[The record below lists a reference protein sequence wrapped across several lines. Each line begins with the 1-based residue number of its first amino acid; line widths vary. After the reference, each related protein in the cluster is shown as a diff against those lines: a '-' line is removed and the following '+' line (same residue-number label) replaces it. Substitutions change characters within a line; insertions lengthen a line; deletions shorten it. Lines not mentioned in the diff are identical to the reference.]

1 MNKGD
6 KLICIETYIFRLT
19 EYFTQ
24 GKEYEILSV
33 ENKNL
38 YVISN
43 GYTKTGMW
51 FGRSEFDNKHFRKYF
66 ITLAE
71 WREQQIKTILDE

>member
-6 KLICIETYIFRLT
+6 KVVCIKTYIFGLT
-19 EYFTQ
+19 EYYTQ
-24 GKEYEILSV
+24 GKEYKILSV
-33 ENKNL
+33 GTKNL

-43 GYTKTGMW
+43 VYTNGTW
-51 FGRSEFDNKHFRKYF
+51 FGRNEVDNKHFRKYF

-71 WREQQIKTILDE
+71 WREQQIKSVIDE